1 MKRVILVLIFAV
13 FAVSVADAQKREVN
27 RAERQLNRG
36 NLTEALGHIQSA
48 IQDESTK
55 EEANTW
61 LLHALIHMEIFIS
74 EDPEINKLADKPLDK
89 AYESLKKAEKL
100 DEANELLLEVQ
111 QAYLVLSEQT
121 FNAGVYAFNEHA
133 YGDASHYFF
142 RSYQISETFESTDT
156 TTLYNAALAA
166 ELNQELNLA
175 EKHYQRLVELDY
187 EQPQIFAS
195 LSNIALAKNDSVQ
208 ALNYV
213 QQGRNRFPDDLNLIF
228 SEANIHIFSGNL
240 EEARET
246 LNLAIAKDPDN
257 HNLYFAFAA
266 NYDRMAQD
274 TTYSLDEREFAF
286 REAIK
291 SYEKAINMKEDYFDA
306 IYNLG
311 VLYFN
316 EGIRIY
322 EQADENLR
330 STYDFAQYEEDE
342 KRFKDM
348 WLQAQ
353 PYLEK
358 AKELIDDDDPNLE
371 VVVLSL
377 VQLYARTDQNEKLKD
392 IEELYNKYF
401 GEEPEQTE

>member
-13 FAVSVADAQKREVN
+13 FATSFAEAQRREVN

-36 NLTEALGHIQSA
+36 GLAEALGHIESA

-55 EEANTW
+55 EDAKTW
-61 LLHALIHMEIFIS
+61 LLHALIHMEIFSS
-74 EDPEINKLADKPLDK
+74 EDPEVNGLVEKPLDK
-89 AYESLKKAEKL
+89 AYESLKKADKL
-100 DEANELLLEVQ
+100 DEAKELLLDIQ
-111 QAYLVLSEQT
+111 QGYLILSEQN
-121 FNAGVYAFNEHA
+121 FNAGVYAFNDHK

-142 RSYQISETFESTDT
+142 RSFQISETFASTDT

-175 EKHYQRLVELDY
+175 EKHYKRLTELHYD
-187 EQPQIFAS
+187 QPQVFAS
-195 LSNIALAKNDSVQ
+195 LSNISLAKNDSVQ
-208 ALNYV
+208 ALAYV
-213 QQGRNRFPDDLNLIF
+213 QMGRERFPDDLNLIF

-257 HNLYFAFAA
+257 YNLYFAFAA

-274 TTYSLDEREFAF
+274 TTYTLDEREFAF

-291 SYEKAINMKEDYFDA
+291 AYEKAINMKENYFDA

-330 STYDFAQYEEDE
+330 ATYDFAQYEKDE

-348 WLQAQ
+348 WLKAQ
-353 PYLEK
+353 PYLER
-358 AKELIDDDDPNLE
+358 AKELIEDDDPNLE

-392 IEELYNKYF
+392 IEELYIKFF
-401 GEEPEQTE
+401 GESQE